1 MQPETLSVNEGV
13 HAQCKALLLPIVGK
27 DLSGLLCRLISSSVL
42 VEGRMQALVLN
53 GSVMTQDRAVK
64 QKASR
69 ANDRTSC
76 NKFRMQP
83 RDITRSTRKDDAM
96 GGTLE

>member
-1 MQPETLSVNEGV
+1 MQSTSVANSEE
-13 HAQCKALLLPIVGK
+13 
-27 DLSGLLCRLISSSVL
+27 DLSGLLCHLISSSVV

-64 QKASR
+64 QKTGW
-69 ANDRTSC
+69 ANDKTSC

-83 RDITRSTRKDDAM
+83 RDLTGSTEKDDLIHAM